1 MVKCS
6 VRLKLEWN
14 CSMKW
19 MILLLRNAIHRKSP
33 QHTDRRGNASLEENH
48 SEALDVGCRHKVERQ
63 GNSPPEKNTTPSDN
77 TKMRS
82 PSLTEAAGVVVVV
95 GSEKIVRRNGKG
107 ASACGEETR
116 TVRGLHRFD
125 FLLDVNAMIM
135 NTVEELR
142 WSLSAYRHYRRAY
155 KEYRWLLNLRP
166 NMFSLLNYI
175 RMHLPEI
182 SHISIAVTMKS
193 KLMISYVTTLSE
205 IREVSLQDSDEVLKT
220 FGDYK
225 IQMKFHLKFAR
236 EEAEDFPLY

>member
-63 GNSPPEKNTTPSDN
+63 GNSPPEENTTPSDN

-116 TVRGLHRFD
+116 TVPFR
-125 FLLDVNAMIM
+125 
-135 NTVEELR
+135 EEILK
-142 WSLSAYRHYRRAY
+142 A
-155 KEYRWLLNLRP
+155 LLNCDIIDFHTFDYAHHFLSCCSRILGIEYQ
-166 NMFSLLNYI
+166 SKRGYI
-175 RMHLPEI
+175 GLDYFGRTIGIKILPVGIHMGQLQSVLHLPD
-182 SHISIAVTMKS
+182 K
-193 KLMISYVTTLSE
+193 
-205 IREVSLQDSDEVLKT
+205 
-220 FGDYK
+220 
-225 IQMKFHLKFAR
+225 
-236 EEAEDFPLY
+236 

>member
-1 MVKCS
+1 MATRHEEEELGAHVAASVVVSSTISSCS
-6 VRLKLEWN
+6 NPEKLVFH
-14 CSMKW
+14 
-19 MILLLRNAIHRKSP
+19 IV
-33 QHTDRRGNASLEENH
+33 TDRKTCNSMHAWFALH
-48 SEALDVGCRHKVERQ
+48 SFF
-63 GNSPPEKNTTPSDN
+63 P
-77 TKMRS
+77 
-82 PSLTEAAGVVVVV
+82 VVM
-95 GSEKIVRRNGKG
+95 K
-107 ASACGEETR
+107 
-116 TVRGLHRFD
+116 VRGLHRFD